1 MFSSDEAFKPSDT
14 DFLDLTER
22 AYKEEHTKTLKH
34 TRFVSP
40 FLKDNQQ
47 RVTAKM
53 KLYLAVAVLMLAFVA
68 YTEAQEET
76 IEQRF
81 ATFRDQMAEMSK
93 NLAEKAKTTFEQ
105 FQTSD
110 LAVNSQNWFREQ
122 YESLKAKVGEI
133 GQ

>member
-1 MFSSDEAFKPSDT
+1 M
-14 DFLDLTER
+14 R
-22 AYKEEHTKTLKH
+22 
-34 TRFVSP
+34 
-40 FLKDNQQ
+40 
-47 RVTAKM
+47 
-53 KLYLAVAVLMLAFVA
+53 LYLAVAVLMLAFVA

-81 ATFRDQMAEMSK
+81 AVFQDQMAEMGK

-110 LAVNSQNWFREQ
+110 LAVKSQNWFREQ
-122 YESLKAKVGEI
+122 YESLKAKMGEI